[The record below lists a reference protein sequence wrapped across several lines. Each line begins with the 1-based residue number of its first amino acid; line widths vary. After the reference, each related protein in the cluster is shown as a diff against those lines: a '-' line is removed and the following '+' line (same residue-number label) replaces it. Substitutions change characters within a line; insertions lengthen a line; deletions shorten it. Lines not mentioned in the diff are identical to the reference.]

1 VGRLNYGT
9 IRVLA
14 EPIGSRRQDHITLL
28 DLRVEKDVRV
38 AGTKYVTAFVDVFN
52 TLNANPEQ
60 NISWETRAAFQSP
73 LVIVPPRIVR
83 VGFRLDW

>member
-1 VGRLNYGT
+1 MARLNYGT

-14 EPIGSRRQDHITLL
+14 EPIGARRQDHVTLL

-38 AGTKYVTAFVDVFN
+38 ADTNFVTAFVDVFN

-60 NISWETRAAFQSP
+60 NISWETGAPS
-73 LVIVPPRIVR
+73 
-83 VGFRLDW
+83 